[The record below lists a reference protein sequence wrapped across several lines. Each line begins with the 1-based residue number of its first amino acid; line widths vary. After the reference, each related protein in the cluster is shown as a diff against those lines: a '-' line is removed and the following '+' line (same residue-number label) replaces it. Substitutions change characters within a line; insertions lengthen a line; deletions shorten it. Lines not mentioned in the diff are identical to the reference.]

1 MVQLHSLPTKRH
13 SKAPQLPLAHL
24 YGHRVLSDGLVCRWE
39 SVKFM
44 FKELSARRSALEGY
58 LTNFDGNAIVADE
71 GDLDV
76 LRHFE
81 YGILSMKG
89 L

>member
-1 MVQLHSLPTKRH
+1 M
-13 SKAPQLPLAHL
+13 
-24 YGHRVLSDGLVCRWE
+24 
-39 SVKFM
+39 KFM